1 MAKRKYGKKE
11 EEPVEEEEL
20 PVEEE
25 IPAKPPLFGSK
36 TPKSINV
43 KYVGSGGTMRHS
55 GRTNSDYVF
64 SGGIPL
70 TITKEADIAFF
81 MLKAK
86 NNPDTW
92 QVG

>member
-1 MAKRKYGKKE
+1 MAKSKYAKKE
-11 EEPVEEEEL
+11 EPVEEEL

-25 IPAKPPLFGSK
+25 APSKPLFGSK
-36 TPKSINV
+36 APKSINV
-43 KYVGSGGTMRHS
+43 KYLGSGGTMRHS

-64 SGGIPL
+64 AGGIPL

-92 QVG
+92 QVV